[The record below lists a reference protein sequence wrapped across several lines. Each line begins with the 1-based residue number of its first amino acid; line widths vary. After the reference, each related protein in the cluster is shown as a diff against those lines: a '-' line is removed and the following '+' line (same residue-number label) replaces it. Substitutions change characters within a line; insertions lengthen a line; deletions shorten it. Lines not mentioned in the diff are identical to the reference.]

1 MGLSL
6 SEILR
11 RSKEGQIIEEK
22 QFDLSVYKRTQELQ
36 KKYGIRYDP
45 NRPLD
50 TTGDLADRVYQAG
63 CELFVDIGAYCT
75 TTRRAITVTE
85 KELRDEIAAC
95 PDELVLGQG
104 QDRVTMVH
112 RSVEGSERP
121 VVIAGLQTTPHS
133 DAGTMFTIY
142 RLCAMDRCVDGI
154 WGGILLT
161 VDEKYEVIAGTPSE
175 IYQYRKTIPVMRR
188 AIEAAGRPG
197 MIIINNAPTSPATIA
212 MFDEQDGMRHS
223 DCIESTGMSEMK
235 LTYDDL
241 NRTAYGLA
249 HGVAIHGAHSSVIG
263 GFSATPEGA
272 AIVAVAASLQL
283 VVIHRSAFFRCGA
296 VDSRIKSRVTRGQL
310 WVAGTAIQGLSRNT
324 RLIVDGGIGDHPA
337 AGPGTKQYL
346 YESAA
351 GHFVSTVMGGHSAG
365 GTRKYVVGETCNY
378 GTPLESRW
386 MGEVC
391 TAAVGISRDQ
401 ADRIVRYLLDQ
412 YENRLKDA
420 PAGDTFEHLYD
431 QRTLQPI
438 PAYERI
444 YNEVKTELRQLGMSF
459 GKDSAGT

>member
-1 MGLSL
+1 MGLTFP
-6 SEILR
+6 EILL
-11 RSKEGQIIEEK
+11 RSKEGSIIEEK
-22 QFDLSVYKRTQELQ
+22 QFDLSIFKKTQELK
-36 KKYGIRYDP
+36 KKYNIRYDP
-45 NRPLD
+45 DHPLD
-50 TTGDLADRVYQAG
+50 LTGSLADRVFEAG
-63 CELFVDIGAYCT
+63 RELFLDIGAYCT
-75 TTRRAITVTE
+75 TTRRVIKVTE
-85 KELRDEIAAC
+85 RELDDEIAAC
-95 PDELVLGQG
+95 PDEIVLGQG
-104 QDRVTMVH
+104 QDRVKMVH
-112 RSVEGSERP
+112 RSVEGSEKP

-133 DAGTMFTIY
+133 DEGTMFTIY
-142 RLCAMDRCVDGI
+142 RLCALDRCVDGI

-161 VDEKYEVIAGTPSE
+161 IDGTYEVIAGTPSE

-188 AIEAAGRPG
+188 AIEAAGRSG

-223 DCIESTGMSEMK
+223 DFIESTGMSEMK
-235 LTYDDL
+235 LAYDDL

-351 GHFVSTVMGGHSAG
+351 GHIVSTVMGGHSAG

-386 MGEVC
+386 MGEIC
-391 TAAVGISRDQ
+391 AAAVGVSREQ
-401 ADRIVRYLLDQ
+401 ADRIVTYLLER
-412 YENRLKDA
+412 YEDRIKDA

-438 PAYERI
+438 PAYETI
-444 YNEVKTELRQLGMSF
+444 YNEVKSELRQLGMRIS
-459 GKDSAGT
+459 D

>member
-1 MGLSL
+1 MGLTFP
-6 SEILR
+6 EILL
-11 RSKEGQIIEEK
+11 RSKEGPIIEEK
-22 QFDLSVYKRTQELQ
+22 QFDLSIFKKTQELK
-36 KKYGIRYDP
+36 KKYDIRYEPDH
-45 NRPLD
+45 PLD
-50 TTGDLADRVYQAG
+50 LTGSLADRVFEAG
-63 CELFVDIGAYCT
+63 RELFLDIGAYCT
-75 TTRRAITVTE
+75 TTRRAIKVTE
-85 KELRDEIAAC
+85 NELHDEIAVC
-95 PDELVLGQG
+95 PDEIELGQG
-104 QDRVTMVH
+104 QDRVKMVH
-112 RSVEGSERP
+112 RSVEGSEKP
-121 VVIAGLQTTPHS
+121 VVVAGLQTTPHS
-133 DAGTMFTIY
+133 NEEAMFTIY
-142 RLCAMDRCVDGI
+142 RLCALDRCVDGI

-161 VDEKYEVIAGTPSE
+161 IDGKYEVIAGTPSE

-212 MFDEQDGMRHS
+212 MFDERDGMRHS
-223 DCIESTGMSEMK
+223 DFIESTGMSEMK
-235 LTYDDL
+235 LAYDDL

-283 VVIHRSAFFRCGA
+283 VLIHRSVFFRCGA

-351 GHFVSTVMGGHSAG
+351 GHIVSTVMGGHSAG

-391 TAAVGISRDQ
+391 KASAGVSREQ
-401 ADRIVRYLLDQ
+401 ADRIVRYLLNQ
-412 YENRLKDA
+412 YEDRIKDA

-431 QRTLQPI
+431 QKTLQPI
-438 PAYERI
+438 PAYEAI

-459 GKDSAGT
+459 GD